1 MKIGWLVGQPAIF
14 HPWFSSGSTVLSRRI
29 QEPLHNYKLLEKMS
43 FIHII
48 ESGILVLSDIR
59 DFYQLTDFFFFGRP
73 VNVKWEYFRWSP
85 VTAIDITM
93 NYFYCIIIVSQLSSL
108 FVLRS
113 EGDWC
118 VLALNIANVGLG
130 FMEIMQLTCV
140 ASWLSGFLYIQVL
153 LGIFRW
159 IVSLP

>member
-59 DFYQLTDFFFFGRP
+59 DFYQLTDFFFFRSASEREMGIFSMITSYCHWYYHQLFLLHYHCFSIIIAVCSKVWGRL
-73 VNVKWEYFRWSP
+73 VCSCSEYCQCWVRFYGDH
-85 VTAIDITM
+85 AIDLRRKLVVWFLVYT
-93 NYFYCIIIVSQLSSL
+93 SST
-108 FVLRS
+108 
-113 EGDWC
+113 W
-118 VLALNIANVGLG
+118 
-130 FMEIMQLTCV
+130 
-140 ASWLSGFLYIQVL
+140 YI
-153 LGIFRW
+153 
-159 IVSLP
+159 